1 MRWYVTAIST
11 FVGLLLAT
19 MSAASAAPQTLLLVA
34 NDDDLQFRCAGGECF
49 AEATTMCLQYERA
62 SPSPG
67 TPYELVEEARYGTG
81 RPGGVSLIG
90 MTAGG
95 GEKSLPLE
103 ALRIVSERDHMS
115 TRFIVAESLLKQHGL
130 EAVRLR
136 IAHNVVL
143 APVWQVGDA
152 KPQMEPDIELSM
164 GPLRATAERILTMRQ
179 SRVAAAGIMRDTLNA
194 LPRNRVA
201 SSDER
206 IASFEQAVAKRTAK
220 TGSRAPEAALAE
232 AKQALN
238 SCSYIK
244 DGEMWYRAFHT
255 RISRYRD
262 CLGQRH
268 DALIKDVNQTYWKA
282 ARAAGS

>member
-11 FVGLLLAT
+11 IVGLLLAT

-81 RPGGVSLIG
+81 RPSGLSLIG
-90 MTAGG
+90 LTAGG
-95 GEKSLPLE
+95 DEKTLPLE
-103 ALRIVSERDHMS
+103 ALRIISERDHMS

-130 EAVRLR
+130 ESVRLR
-136 IAHNVVL
+136 IAHNLVL
-143 APVWQVGDA
+143 APVWQMGDA

-164 GPLRATAERILTMRQ
+164 GPLRATAERILALRHT
-179 SRVAAAGIMRDTLNA
+179 RVAAAQIMRDTLNA

-201 SSDER
+201 SPDER
-206 IASFEQAVAKRTAK
+206 VASFEQAVTKRAAK
-220 TGSRAPEAALAE
+220 TGTRAPEGALAE

-238 SCSYIK
+238 SCGYIK
-244 DGEMWYRAFHT
+244 DGVMWYRAFHT

-268 DALIKDVNQTYWKA
+268 DALIKDVNQTYWTA
-282 ARAAGS
+282 ARNAGS